1 MVLEQEI
8 ASFELASLELAG
20 GLYANDCDLSVSCI
34 GTMSQNASGI
44 AGCVATVNCGA
55 TLNGLTQAVGTSVT
69 SCSGQVITSLSLQ
82 AYGATVATS
91 IGISGVAY
99 LAGSYATTQQQAFGS
114 SAALSIG
121 QGVNQA
127 TASAI
132 ASSNVSTYGQSVN
145 GAKVSVVSA
154 SSIGLLAQ
162 AYGEQRLS
170 ASGAVSGSL
179 TTARVREGTQTAYGS
194 SNTDL
199 RVGAYASTVLID
211 PEGVF
216 ELADFELGMSEL
228 GGELMRYGAAHADM
242 LYVGQ
247 ALAKT
252 DLSSVSVATSDLKP
266 AYALQ
271 SAFVAHA
278 AAVTDWKFSV
288 YRDATTSINGIAVA
302 QYVPPNARLF
312 RVLAKSHDQG
322 ERGFEL
328 RSSARPLEVRGV
340 KRPYEPRDT
349 DVFLQS
355 RSTAWS

>member
-1 MVLEQEI
+1 VVLEQEI

-20 GLYANDCDLSVSCI
+20 GLYANDCDLSVSCV

-91 IGISGVAY
+91 MGISGVAY
-99 LAGSYATTQQQAFGS
+99 LPGSYATTQQQASGS

-145 GAKVSVVSA
+145 GAKVSVVST

-199 RVGAYASTVLID
+199 RVGGYASTALID

-247 ALAKT
+247 TLAKSDMSIEAKADFNLLGT
-252 DLSSVSVATSDLKP
+252 QVLQSGLASYAQANIEWRLS
-266 AYALQ
+266 AYAN
-271 SAFVAHA
+271 VA
-278 AAVTDWKFSV
+278 V
-288 YRDATTSINGIAVA
+288 SINGTAIA
-302 QYVPPNARLF
+302 QLMPTDARLF
-312 RVLAKSHDQG
+312 NVLKKSHDQS
-322 ERGFEL
+322 ERGVEL
-328 RSSARPLEVRGV
+328 RSSARPFEIRGV

-349 DVFLQS
+349 GVLLQS
-355 RSTAWS
+355 RSTTWS